1 MATPLTDFCSRLRGA
16 GLTEPQAEAISAGFE
31 VLDRKI
37 DAVERRLTEKI
48 DGAERRLAER
58 IDAVERRLDRVEWWQ
73 RAQSLLLG
81 LILAAVRA
89 PYVGALFG
97 LPAGG

>member
-1 MATPLTDFCSRLRGA
+1 MATPLTDFRSRLRGA

-58 IDAVERRLDRVEWWQ
+58 IDAVERAFAPPGRECLK
-73 RAQSLLLG
+73 
-81 LILAAVRA
+81 VRD
-89 PYVGALFG
+89 GNQD
-97 LPAGG
+97 